1 MLQGERGAS
10 STTYKEH
17 HRVRRFSYYSHLWVI
32 NAGARHGMRL
42 ACSGLPIRQQAAI
55 VPIEHICKHTN
66 QLPQLARVSTKASV
80 TSQTKCQHQPC
91 TMCFA
96 EKLYTSS
103 CDALVVNTRSEAPQ
117 QFSVC
122 ELRQSEQ
129 TKQNKTRTR
138 RGQILYQRK
147 SDTKSH
153 QLAVY
158 SSHTRVCE
166 VVRMCMPLFATTRS
180 STGTNLEMHRVL
192 VVLIELCH
200 KTETTT
206 TTTAPNTA
214 VW

>member
-129 TKQNKTRTR
+129 TKQNKNAA
-138 RGQILYQRK
+138 G
-147 SDTKSH
+147 S
-153 QLAVY
+153 
-158 SSHTRVCE
+158 
-166 VVRMCMPLFATTRS
+166 
-180 STGTNLEMHRVL
+180 
-192 VVLIELCH
+192 
-200 KTETTT
+200 
-206 TTTAPNTA
+206 NT
-214 VW
+214 VPKEKRYEEPSVGCV